1 MVNTKLE
8 RHVMY
13 SRMRSLLLYI
23 QKIETLAEFRLCVCR
38 LAFAFF
44 LFFFFF
50 FACVCETAATVH
62 ALFNEQ

>member
-1 MVNTKLE
+1 MLNTKLE

-23 QKIETLAEFRLCVCR
+23 QKIKTMAKFRLGVWH
-38 LAFAFF
+38 LAFVFF
-44 LFFFFF
+44 LFSF